1 MSELAGPGGGRGGS
15 PRLVD
20 VARHAGVAMGTVSN
34 VLNQPDKVTAETRV
48 KVLDAIAELGFVPH
62 RAARALAA
70 GTSRTIG
77 FVIIDLGNS
86 FFLDMARGAEHQ
98 AQNAGLSVL
107 LANSDIQASK
117 QRTYLD
123 LFTEERVAGVLLA
136 PLPHSDAEV
145 DRLRQLGMHVVLLNS
160 EASSAACTVT
170 TDNEHGGYLAARHL
184 IDTGRRRLA
193 FAGHPDMAVQVGDR
207 YRGAQRAVTETN
219 GAVSLELLVT
229 DEVQVGDGRMIG
241 REVLGRPQAERP
253 DGIVA
258 AADLLALG
266 VIQSLLT
273 ESSLRIPEDIAIT
286 GYDNN
291 RSAWNSIIPITTID
305 QPGEQMGATGT
316 RLLLDEI
323 DPSSDHFHE
332 HVQLKPRL
340 IVRDSSLRAPESQ
353 AH

>member
-1 MSELAGPGGGRGGS
+1 MSEVSGPGGGRGGS

-34 VLNQPDKVTAETRV
+34 VLNQPDKVTEGTRER
-48 KVLDAIAELGFVPH
+48 VLGSIAALGFVPH

-86 FFLDMARGAEHQ
+86 FFLDMARGAEHEAQ
-98 AQNAGLSVL
+98 AAGLSVL
-107 LANSDIQASK
+107 LANSDIQAEK

-136 PLPHSDAEV
+136 PLPHGDAEV
-145 DRLRQLGMHVVLLNS
+145 DRLRQLGMHVVLLNAD
-160 EASSAACTVT
+160 ASGAACTVT

-184 IDTGRRRLA
+184 IETGRRRLV
-193 FAGHPDMAVQVGDR
+193 FAGHPEMAVQVQDR
-207 YRGAQRAVTETN
+207 YDGARRAVAETN
-219 GAVSLELLVT
+219 GAVSLDLLVT
-229 DEVQVGDGRMIG
+229 REVQVGDGRQIG
-241 REVLGRPQAERP
+241 HEILAMPETERP
-253 DGIVA
+253 DGVVA

-266 VIQSLLT
+266 VIQTLLT
-273 ESSLRIPEDIAIT
+273 DSSLRPPDDIAIT

-291 RSAWNSIIPITTID
+291 RSAWSSIVPITTID

-323 DPSSDHFHE
+323 NRPDDHFHE
-332 HVQLKPRL
+332 HVHLKPRL
-340 IVRDSSLRAPESQ
+340 IVRDSSVRSP
-353 AH
+353 